1 MTSHLKLI
9 FLITLLPTLLLSIPN
24 NVFIIKDKD
33 GKVIKGKRI
42 TPTKNSFFNEENSL
56 KEMNSILKELDKLSK
71 TKKVNNFK
79 KEQNKLISKLDSL
92 EKRRESIT
100 NAALNYNK
108 DNMLKNA
115 KKHLGEDYVW
125 GGTNPGGFDCSG
137 YMQYIY
143 KKEGI
148 SIPRTANQQ
157 SKVGKEV
164 SRFELKKGDL
174 LFFLTDKSRNIPI
187 THVGMYLGNDK
198 FIHAASKRK
207 GIIISSFSK
216 SRYSRLFVKATRIIK

>member
-1 MTSHLKLI
+1 MNNKKLI
-9 FLITLLPTLLLSIPN
+9 LFIVMLPTFLLSTPT

-33 GKVIKGKRI
+33 GKVIKGKRV
-42 TPTKNSFFNEENSL
+42 THVKNSYLNEDKAL
-56 KEMNSILKELDKLSK
+56 KEMNNILNELNKLSR
-71 TKKVNNFK
+71 TKKANEFK
-79 KEQNKLISKLDSL
+79 KEQNKLISRLDNLEERRDSL
-92 EKRRESIT
+92 TKS
-100 NAALNYNK
+100 ALGYNK
-108 DNMLKNA
+108 ENMLINA

-143 KKEGI
+143 KKEGVA
-148 SIPRTANQQ
+148 IPRTANQQ
-157 SKVGKEV
+157 SKVGKEI

-187 THVGMYLGNDK
+187 THVGMYLGDDK

-207 GIIISSFSK
+207 GIIITSLNK